1 MMSASK
7 FIKCVTVGDGA
18 VGKTCMLICYTSNK
32 FPTDYIPTVFDNF
45 SANVSVDGNI
55 VNLGLWDTAGQ
66 EDYSRLRP
74 LSYRGADVFVLAFS
88 LISRASYENILKKW
102 MPELRRFAPNVPI
115 ILVGTKLD
123 LREDRRYANEQTGYD
138 IITSSQ
144 GEELRKQIGASAYIE
159 CSSKTQQNVKAVFDT
174 AIKVVLQPPRRRE
187 VPKKKTRRGL
197 GCSITSIICGGCAA

>member
-1 MMSASK
+1 MSVTK

-18 VGKTCMLICYTSNK
+18 VGKTCMLICYTSNR
-32 FPTDYIPTVFDNF
+32 FPSDYIPTVFDNF

-88 LISRASYENILKKW
+88 LISSASYENVLKKW

-115 ILVGTKLD
+115 VLVGTKLD
-123 LREDRRYANEQTGYD
+123 LRDHRAYLADHPGASA
-138 IITSSQ
+138 ITTAQ
-144 GEELRKQIGASAYIE
+144 GEELRKQIGAAAYIE
-159 CSSKTQQNVKAVFDT
+159 CSSKTQQVVQPRPEANVKAVFDT

-187 VPKKKTRRGL
+187 VMAARKKTRRSS
-197 GCSITSIICGGCAA
+197 GCSIM